1 MLCVQGGFTVMRR
14 VLVSFIGLFLSCAAL
29 CHAADYLTLDE
40 AIGIALKNNP
50 LLKAED
56 ENVRGRGYERNISF
70 ANMLPSVD
78 LSYGYQRQN
87 RTPTMPVPL
96 TSFVG
101 GQPVLTT
108 VDVPTGFKDTYS
120 FSLSATQ
127 PLFAGGAL
135 YNAYRISDNTYGA
148 SSLNRDQTV
157 RDLKLG
163 VIDGYYGLIQSR
175 QTLDVAKSSQAS
187 IKSHLDVAG
196 AFYGQ
201 GMIPKNDLLEAE
213 VSYAQSQQNV
223 IQAENATRI
232 SESNLNQLLG
242 RDLSI
247 PVQTDREIPMPGL
260 ETTLD
265 DAIGTALKN
274 RQEIRVTE
282 LQIDSA
288 KKLVSIARA
297 GYVPTLAASYT
308 YTKFGEEPDID
319 FDESWTAGLGL
330 SWNIFQGGATFYG
343 VSRAIADRD
352 RLTFFLQSQKNRV
365 GLEVKNFY
373 LNAQEASARVV
384 VAGKAIAQAEEN
396 LRIQKDRFNLQVA
409 TTTDILDAQ
418 AMLTRAQ
425 MNYILA
431 RSDYARSRAAL
442 RAAMGE
448 L

>member
-1 MLCVQGGFTVMRR
+1 MRR

-187 IKSHLDVAG
+187 IKSHLDVAS

-308 YTKFGEEPDID
+308 YTTFGEEPDID
-319 FDESWTAGLGL
+319 FDESWT
-330 SWNIFQGGATFYG
+330 GAWASPGTS
-343 VSRAIADRD
+343 SRAG
-352 RLTFFLQSQKNRV
+352 SPPS
-365 GLEVKNFY
+365 
-373 LNAQEASARVV
+373 ASR
-384 VAGKAIAQAEEN
+384 G
-396 LRIQKDRFNLQVA
+396 RP
-409 TTTDILDAQ
+409 
-418 AMLTRAQ
+418 
-425 MNYILA
+425 
-431 RSDYARSRAAL
+431 
-442 RAAMGE
+442 
-448 L
+448 